1 MKDFEMKHP
10 HPEILQAYALDTSV
24 EIEGSRNSGMWY
36 ATSIDSVIFSPEQA
50 FRLKPRMRSVTV
62 DGVEHKFPEPMRV
75 APEVGTMVYVIS
87 SMYSVTAYCYVAQ
100 FAELDLAIK
109 AGFCQA
115 TEAGAKAQRLAIIAL
130 NGGME

>member
-24 EIEGSRNSGMWY
+24 EIEGSRNGGMWY
-36 ATSIDSVIFSPEQA
+36 TTSIDSVIFYPEQA
-50 FRLKPRMRSVTV
+50 FRLKSKERCVV
-62 DGVEHKFPEPMRV
+62 IDGVEFKFPEPLRV
-75 APEVGTMVYVIS
+75 NPEVGTMVYVIS

-115 TEAGAKAQRLAIIAL
+115 TEAGAKAQRRAIIAL
-130 NGGME
+130 NGGVE